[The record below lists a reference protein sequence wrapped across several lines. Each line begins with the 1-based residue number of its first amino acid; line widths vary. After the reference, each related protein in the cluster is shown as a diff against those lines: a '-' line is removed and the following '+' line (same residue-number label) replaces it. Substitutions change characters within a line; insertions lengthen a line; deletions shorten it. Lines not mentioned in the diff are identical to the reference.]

1 MLQALSQLGKI
12 EDKYESTPNIK
23 HIIGM
28 VFDSGKYIESKLYDF
43 NASEYSKYL
52 YEGHDASGKPGL
64 FLTGNIPLQ
73 DVKNLSDANTHS
85 EFIRKKILWFS
96 HGKLVK
102 NPRLFQ
108 TLSDQRQWELKSIF
122 KELEDKHEQISRDV
136 IYILT
141 HNLPEQILLTTMIGQ
156 QFVGQIQDYVDFFNK
171 GILNKKGIE
180 EQLVCNACNKL
191 NLVAPYTERSL
202 PFFFSDKIHFFDNGN
217 ITRSFPICDECYQ
230 SLQNGIKF
238 VNNRMNYNISST
250 SRLIQTKGQKKKQ
263 KSTATNIKFWLIPFV
278 NNPEIVGR
286 FKHNLASH
294 NKQLYYLDSLKDLC
308 NSLKLIQTY
317 DFDEQQDYVDAFLR
331 FSALFYYNDNKA
343 AGLMRPLNYV
353 TDIFPSQLRKLLE
366 VKQRIDNLYPFLH
379 IKKQELFVGFPLL
392 VGFYKDLTPRWQIQ
406 VIAVLNKLFT
416 GQRLSTDQLI
426 QNINLRIH
434 ETLRYSR
441 DLQIISRIALS
452 GLMLLEYII
461 TLNNTDAISISRSE
475 GIMLKI
481 SIYEIE
487 HTERFIEN
495 HKSVLSDETKQGIF
509 AAGISVAMLLDFQE
523 RKYNK
528 TAPFWDTLSR
538 LDLNL
543 QKVYSLIPKVK
554 RLFGAY
560 KNRDHDTFINY
571 LAAKYVIDTSESISK
586 DLASYLFTLGLS
598 FGYLL
603 ARKNLVD
610 NREEETKTQ

>member
-263 KSTATNIKFWLIPFV
+263 KSTATNIVLKMNLHFSSFSSPYSLHILLV
-278 NNPEIVGR
+278 NLGYSHTSPQRIR
-286 FKHNLASH
+286 LAS
-294 NKQLYYLDSLKDLC
+294 
-308 NSLKLIQTY
+308 
-317 DFDEQQDYVDAFLR
+317 
-331 FSALFYYNDNKA
+331 
-343 AGLMRPLNYV
+343 
-353 TDIFPSQLRKLLE
+353 
-366 VKQRIDNLYPFLH
+366 
-379 IKKQELFVGFPLL
+379 
-392 VGFYKDLTPRWQIQ
+392 
-406 VIAVLNKLFT
+406 
-416 GQRLSTDQLI
+416 
-426 QNINLRIH
+426 
-434 ETLRYSR
+434 
-441 DLQIISRIALS
+441 
-452 GLMLLEYII
+452 
-461 TLNNTDAISISRSE
+461 
-475 GIMLKI
+475 
-481 SIYEIE
+481 
-487 HTERFIEN
+487 
-495 HKSVLSDETKQGIF
+495 
-509 AAGISVAMLLDFQE
+509 GISFYLTNKICFCPVFFLL
-523 RKYNK
+523 
-528 TAPFWDTLSR
+528 S
-538 LDLNL
+538 NL
-543 QKVYSLIPKVK
+543 PPLVYGVELRPWVK
-554 RLFGAY
+554 
-560 KNRDHDTFINY
+560 
-571 LAAKYVIDTSESISK
+571 
-586 DLASYLFTLGLS
+586 
-598 FGYLL
+598 
-603 ARKNLVD
+603 
-610 NREEETKTQ
+610 